1 MLEGIRL
8 LALDG
13 HIAYREKYVNISDSQ
28 ECTIAHGLQLVHST
42 SRILNAFWD
51 HYSPYLGDIAFFGS
65 CTLRSKANAKQ
76 RVSGISSID
85 VKVDEAISLRLKSID
100 H

>member
-1 MLEGIRL
+1 MLFGI
-8 LALDG
+8 
-13 HIAYREKYVNISDSQ
+13 
-28 ECTIAHGLQLVHST
+28 TT
-42 SRILNAFWD
+42 P
-51 HYSPYLGDIAFFGS
+51 PYLGDIAFFGS

-100 H
+100 HLKVYHVIDAVKQNVLRLDIKMDEI